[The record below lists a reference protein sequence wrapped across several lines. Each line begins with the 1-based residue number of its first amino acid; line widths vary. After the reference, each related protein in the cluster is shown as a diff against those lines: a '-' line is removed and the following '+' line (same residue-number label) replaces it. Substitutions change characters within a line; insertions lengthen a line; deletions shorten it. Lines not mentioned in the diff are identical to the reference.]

1 MSETEKTSDALGSAR
16 AWLEGIEVGEALH
29 HRNLTLFPLYRE
41 GGEAETGRSPESDS
55 EKSER
60 YVLLSDAIEAGEA
73 VVEEVSEGGSVPLL
87 AVTNGSVKPILIPEG
102 EILIGAKQNR
112 TVNLTVLVAAGKRFD
127 LPVSCVEQ
135 GRWGYTSRRFA
146 AESYAHPMLRRE
158 KIRSAQVHR
167 QAAGVAF
174 SDQSAVWQSVEEHL
188 GALDAASPTRDMVAG
203 YGAAEDRMKEY
214 RAKIELPEGAC
225 GFLAASGG
233 KVTGVDLFDAPD
245 TMRKL
250 WKRVADAYF
259 IEAVRGDDEAPVAS
273 RELAEAFLASVAESL
288 TPAAKQPELGFELE
302 MARDDIAGAALWHEG
317 AVCHLSAFGVEEATV

>member
-1 MSETEKTSDALGSAR
+1 MSETEKTGDALAAAR
-16 AWLEGIEVGEALH
+16 AWLEDIEVGEALH
-29 HRNLTLFPLYRE
+29 HRNLTLFPLFRE
-41 GGEAETGRSPESDS
+41 GGKAGTSRLPDSAESD
-55 EKSER
+55 R
-60 YVLLSDAIEAGEA
+60 YVLLSDAIERGEA

-87 AVTNGSVKPILIPEG
+87 AVTNGSVRPILIPEG

-135 GRWGYTSRRFA
+135 GRWGYTSQRFA
-146 AESYAHPMLRRE
+146 AESYAHPELRKK
-158 KIRSAQVHR
+158 KISSAQIGR
-167 QAAGVAF
+167 RLSGMAF

-188 GALDAASPTRDMVAG
+188 GALGAVSPTRDMVAG
-203 YGAAEDRMKEY
+203 YRVAEKQMKEY
-214 RAKIELPEGAC
+214 RAKIRLPEGAC

-259 IEAVRGDDEAPVAS
+259 VEAVRGDEEAPVAS
-273 RELAEAFLASVAESL
+273 RERAETFLAAVAESL
-288 TPAAKQPELGFELE
+288 NPAANQPELGFELE
-302 MARDDIAGAALWHEG
+302 LAREDLAGAALWHEG
-317 AVCHLSAFGVEEATV
+317 AVCHLSAFEVEKAAT

>member
-1 MSETEKTSDALGSAR
+1 MSEAEKTSDAVAAAR
-16 AWLEGIEVGEALH
+16 IWLEGVEVGEALH
-29 HRNLTLFPLYRE
+29 HRNLTLFPLFRE
-41 GGEAETGRSPESDS
+41 GGKTEPGRSPKSDS
-55 EKSER
+55 ESDR
-60 YVLLSDAIEAGEA
+60 YVLLRDAIERGEA
-73 VVEEVSEGGSVPLL
+73 VVEEVSEGGAVPLL
-87 AVTNGSVKPILIPEG
+87 AVTSSSVKPILIPEG

-135 GRWGYTSRRFA
+135 GRWGYTSRRFEA
-146 AESYAHPMLRRE
+146 KSYAHPELRRK
-158 KIRSAQVHR
+158 KISSAQLGR
-167 QAAGVAF
+167 RLAGVAL
-174 SDQSAVWQSVEEHL
+174 SDQAEVWDAVDLHL
-188 GALDAASPTRDMVAG
+188 GALSAASPTRDMVAG
-203 YGAAEDRMKEY
+203 YRAAEDRMKEY
-214 RAKIELPEGAC
+214 RAKIRLPEGAC

-259 IEAVRGDDEAPVAS
+259 IEAVRGDEEAPVAS
-273 RELAEAFLASVAESL
+273 RELAKEFLASVAESL

-317 AVCHLSAFGVEEATV
+317 AVCHLSAFGVEEGTS